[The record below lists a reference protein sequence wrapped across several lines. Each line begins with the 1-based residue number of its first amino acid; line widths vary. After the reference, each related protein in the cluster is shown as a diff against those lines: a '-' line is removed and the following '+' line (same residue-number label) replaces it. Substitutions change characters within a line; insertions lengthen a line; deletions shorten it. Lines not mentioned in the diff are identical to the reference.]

1 MISSWHG
8 GIVTSIR
15 WLLGTGYCCDLR
27 SYNAVGYDS
36 GVYRSMYAVIRP
48 QNEAGKPCR
57 PRAAAQP
64 QPTPTPTPTP
74 RRSIGGAG
82 NTQQTSRAGGAPG
95 VTRPPHHCTRCS
107 AQQRVV
113 QSCPARGAE
122 LWRPWL
128 LALSRAGMHAAL
140 HEWAGLVEE
149 KVHFNSLKSM
159 PNLIRTP

>member
-1 MISSWHG
+1 MISSWRG

-57 PRAAAQP
+57 PCSAAQP

-107 AQQRVV
+107 AQQRVAV
-113 QSCPARGAE
+113 VPRARCWTVKALAPCAVAGAD
-122 LWRPWL
+122 
-128 LALSRAGMHAAL
+128 ACCAA
-140 HEWAGLVEE
+140 WVGW
-149 KVHFNSLKSM
+149 FSWGKS
-159 PNLIRTP
+159 PL